1 MLKFL
6 IGVTAALG
14 LSLVLN
20 WELWGSSKKNAEA
33 AVQLQ
38 ASVQALE
45 DELSRTRANVL
56 LAYQNASRE
65 RTELSKAIQEV
76 PEWADAK
83 VPISIARTLNSTGV
97 RK

>member
-1 MLKFL
+1 MLKVL

-56 LAYQNASRE
+56 LAYQNASKE
-65 RTELSKAIQEV
+65 RSELSKAIQEV

>member
-1 MLKFL
+1 MLKVL
-6 IGVTAALG
+6 IGVIAALG

-45 DELSRTRANVL
+45 VELGRTRANVL
-56 LAYQNASRE
+56 LAYQNASKKRS
-65 RTELSKAIQEV
+65 ELSKAIQEV

>member
-1 MLKFL
+1 MLKVL
-6 IGVTAALG
+6 IGVSAALG

-45 DELSRTRANVL
+45 VELSRTRANVL
-56 LAYQNASRE
+56 LAYQNASKGRS
-65 RTELSKAIQEV
+65 ELSKAIQEV

-83 VPISIARTLNSTGV
+83 VPISIARTLDSTGV

>member
-1 MLKFL
+1 MLKVL
-6 IGVTAALG
+6 IGVIAALG

-33 AVQLQ
+33 AMQLQ

-56 LAYQNASRE
+56 LAYQNASKE
-65 RTELSKAIQEV
+65 RSELSKAIQEV

-83 VPISIARTLNSTGV
+83 VPISVARTLNSTGV